1 MKKEVLLLIQAKL
14 DEARSKGL
22 INSGISGL
30 QKGIG
35 RLRIQAEIDTASL
48 KQSEKSMRGII
59 SNLGNG
65 IKSQLSQI
73 PQAFQQHFSI
83 ANGVN
88 ALISQTRKSM
98 AELREV
104 NTILTEIGKTSSLT
118 QGQLKAVGDASFE
131 AANKYGSSA
140 SGYLYSVQ
148 EMYRAGYQNAGQM
161 ADLSALAQSAGG
173 LDADLATDYLIA
185 SDAAY
190 QYAGNAEKLSQLLDG
205 QSQVTSRNAV
215 SMDELAS
222 ATKTAASQL
231 ANAGIAENELT
242 ALLGTGI
249 ATTRESGETVARAV
263 RGIIM
268 ELQQVEG
275 ETGFETEV
283 IDAGQLKNAEARC
296 RSLGIAL
303 KSMQDGIVRLRD
315 PIEVLRELSEAYNSL
330 PDGSEQ
336 RSGILS
342 DIDGKYRSNV
352 LAAILSNWDS
362 YEKMLGDYENAGGA
376 AMDAAAKSSNS
387 WEGSLNRLKNTWTET
402 VGNIADSD
410 AIISAINGLQ
420 GLISVLDKVTAALT
434 PLGSIGLGVGLFAG
448 LKNVGKPKMSG
459 FSSYFANIQHP
470 IKNRMLIG
478 C

>member
-1 MKKEVLLLIQAKL
+1 M
-14 DEARSKGL
+14 
-22 INSGISGL
+22 
-30 QKGIG
+30 
-35 RLRIQAEIDTASL
+35 
-48 KQSEKSMRGII
+48 
-59 SNLGNG
+59 
-65 IKSQLSQI
+65 
-73 PQAFQQHFSI
+73 
-83 ANGVN
+83 
-88 ALISQTRKSM
+88 
-98 AELREV
+98 
-104 NTILTEIGKTSSLT
+104 
-118 QGQLKAVGDASFE
+118 
-131 AANKYGSSA
+131 
-140 SGYLYSVQ
+140 
-148 EMYRAGYQNAGQM
+148 
-161 ADLSALAQSAGG
+161 
-173 LDADLATDYLIA
+173 
-185 SDAAY
+185 
-190 QYAGNAEKLSQLLDG
+190 
-205 QSQVTSRNAV
+205 
-215 SMDELAS
+215 
-222 ATKTAASQL
+222 
-231 ANAGIAENELT
+231 
-242 ALLGTGI
+242 
-249 ATTRESGETVARAV
+249 ARAV

-283 IDAGQLKNAEARC
+283 IDAGQLKNAEAQC

-342 DIDGKYRSNV
+342 DIGGKYRSNV

-376 AMDAAAKSSNS
+376 AMDAAAKSANS

-459 FSSYFANIQHP
+459 FNV
-470 IKNRMLIG
+470 
-478 C
+478 

>member
-30 QKGIG
+30 QKVIG
-35 RLRIQAEIDTASL
+35 RLRIQAEIGTASL

-173 LDADLATDYLIA
+173 LDAGTWPPTTLSPATPPTNMPA
-185 SDAAY
+185 TRR
-190 QYAGNAEKLSQLLDG
+190 
-205 QSQVTSRNAV
+205 TSSPRSSA
-215 SMDELAS
+215 LAS
-222 ATKTAASQL
+222 P
-231 ANAGIAENELT
+231 
-242 ALLGTGI
+242 
-249 ATTRESGETVARAV
+249 
-263 RGIIM
+263 
-268 ELQQVEG
+268 QQ
-275 ETGFETEV
+275 
-283 IDAGQLKNAEARC
+283 
-296 RSLGIAL
+296 
-303 KSMQDGIVRLRD
+303 
-315 PIEVLRELSEAYNSL
+315 
-330 PDGSEQ
+330 GS
-336 RSGILS
+336 
-342 DIDGKYRSNV
+342 
-352 LAAILSNWDS
+352 
-362 YEKMLGDYENAGGA
+362 
-376 AMDAAAKSSNS
+376 
-387 WEGSLNRLKNTWTET
+387 
-402 VGNIADSD
+402 
-410 AIISAINGLQ
+410 
-420 GLISVLDKVTAALT
+420 
-434 PLGSIGLGVGLFAG
+434 P
-448 LKNVGKPKMSG
+448 GKPWP
-459 FSSYFANIQHP
+459 AP
-470 IKNRMLIG
+470 
-478 C
+478 